1 MSYAWLSIGF
11 VGVAL
16 VAGILLPLLDR
27 RPGNPWPDGRS
38 VAITAAALFVL
49 TAVFDNVMIGAG
61 LFHYSPEHLTGLRIG
76 LAPLEDFAYPLAAAI
91 LLPSLWTV
99 LRRRRRATDAG

>member
-16 VAGILLPLLDR
+16 LAGILLPLLDR
-27 RPGNPWPDGRS
+27 RPGSAWPDARA

-49 TAVFDNVMIGAG
+49 TAIFDNVMIGAG

-76 LAPLEDFAYPLAAAI
+76 LAPLEDFAYPLAAAL
-91 LLPSLWTV
+91 LLPSLWSV
-99 LRRRRRATDAG
+99 LRRRRRAETE

>member
-1 MSYAWLSIGF
+1 MSYAWLSLGF
-11 VGVAL
+11 VAVAL
-16 VAGILLPLLDR
+16 LAGILLPLLDR
-27 RPGNPWPDGRS
+27 RPGSAWPDPRA
-38 VAITAAALFVL
+38 VAITVVALLAL

-76 LAPLEDFAYPLAAAI
+76 LAPIEDFAYPLAAGL

-99 LRRRRRATDAG
+99 LGRRSRRDAG

>member
-1 MSYAWLSIGF
+1 MTYAWLSAAF

-16 VAGILLPLLDR
+16 LVGILLPLLDR
-27 RPGNPWPDGRS
+27 RPGNPWPDWRA
-38 VAITAAALFVL
+38 VAVTAAALFVL
-49 TAVFDNVMIGAG
+49 TAVFDNVMIGSG

-76 LAPLEDFAYPLAAAI
+76 LAPVEDFAYPLAAAL

-99 LRRRRRATDAG
+99 LRRRRADAA

>member
-16 VAGILLPLLDR
+16 LAGILLPLLDR
-27 RPGNPWPDGRS
+27 RPGNPWPDARA
-38 VAITAAALFVL
+38 VAITAAALLVL
-49 TAVFDNVMIGAG
+49 TAIFDNVMIGAG

-76 LAPLEDFAYPLAAAI
+76 LAPLEDFAYPLAAAL

-99 LRRRRRATDAG
+99 LGRRHRTDAA

>member
-1 MSYAWLSIGF
+1 MSYAWLSLSF

-16 VAGILLPLLDR
+16 LAGILMPLLDR
-27 RPGNPWPDGRS
+27 RPGNAWPHPGA
-38 VAITAAALFVL
+38 VAVTAAALFVL
-49 TAVFDNVMIGAG
+49 TAVFDNVMIGMG

-76 LAPLEDFAYPLAAAI
+76 LAPLEDFAYPLAASL

-99 LRRRRRATDAG
+99 LGRRRRAAAE

>member
-1 MSYAWLSIGF
+1 MTYAWLSLAF
-11 VGVAL
+11 VGAAL

-27 RPGNPWPDGRS
+27 RPGNPWPDLRAVGLT
-38 VAITAAALFVL
+38 VLGLFVL

-61 LFHYSPEHLTGLRIG
+61 LFHYTQEHLGGLHIG
-76 LAPLEDFAYPLAAAI
+76 LAPIEDFAYPLAGAL

-99 LRRRRRATDAG
+99 LRRRRRGTDDA